1 MTRISLSSN
10 IYNQRNGLVLRKE
23 KMFKENVSANFSTFL
38 KIEKLKMRIFLQILS
53 VLWMIHIYIH
63 LLEIQL

>member
-23 KMFKENVSANFSTFL
+23 KMFKENVSANFSAFL